1 MAVYFLCAA
10 ILLPEL
16 DALVFHGAPAQ
27 ESRVHI
33 EATGT
38 AACHAESCVLGATL
52 PRGQRSQDF
61 SPDIARLSD
70 PATLTPPAVSGFAV
84 RPPPGPPRHGL
95 PTGTPLGCSRGT
107 QEYL

>member
-1 MAVYFLCAA
+1 MAAYFLCAA

-38 AACHAESCVLGATL
+38 ATCHAESCVLGANL
-52 PRGQRSQDF
+52 PRGQRSEDL
-61 SPDIARLSD
+61 SPDIARLSA
-70 PATLTPPAVSGFAV
+70 PAALTPTAVSSFAD
-84 RPPPGPPRHGL
+84 RTPPGTCTPRAPP
-95 PTGTPLGCSRGT
+95 TISAS
-107 QEYL
+107 